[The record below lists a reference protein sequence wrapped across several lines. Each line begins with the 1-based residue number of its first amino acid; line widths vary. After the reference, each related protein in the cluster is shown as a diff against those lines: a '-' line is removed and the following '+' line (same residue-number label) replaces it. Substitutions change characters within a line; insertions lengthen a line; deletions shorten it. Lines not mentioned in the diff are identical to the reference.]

1 MTARDKLMRE
11 RDNETPSRDAGIEP
25 RVRMTLRVSHDSGRT
40 WGRVTE
46 VRENQDLL
54 ILGNS
59 AGFPPRACPR
69 CTDDEPRSG
78 PALVRC
84 AHWRRLPSALARE
97 ARLVSASGCV
107 DGALQCQ
114 LCTHDDGEHYGLLDE
129 AEYGSALWLRWRGS
143 TGTELAVL
151 PDCPVADPG
160 PGGEACCLFAGHV
173 ESHTWAGVG
182 RDDQCP

>member
-1 MTARDKLMRE
+1 MTDRQNDV
-11 RDNETPSRDAGIEP
+11 
-25 RVRMTLRVSHDSGRT
+25 RVILRVSLDSGRT
-40 WGRVTE
+40 WAAPTE
-46 VRENQDLL
+46 VRVDEDAA
-54 ILGNS
+54 IPDGPG
-59 AGFPPRACPR
+59 GFPRLRP
-69 CTDDEPRSG
+69 G

-114 LCTHDDGEHYGLLDE
+114 LCTHEDGEHYGLLDE